1 MDLES
6 LGTHVTTQCYFSKWD
21 QTPDK
26 PKVSRTD
33 LVFTYFILRCYSD
46 DRKTELKIRLNP
58 GGR

>member
-6 LGTHVTTQCYFSKWD
+6 LGTHITTQCYFSKWD

-26 PKVSRTD
+26 PRVSRTD
-33 LVFTYFILRCYSD
+33 LVYDNFILRFYSD
-46 DRKTELKIRLNP
+46 DRLPELKIRLNP